1 MQFCFFHITAVA
13 SVRIVGY
20 VSYKKYP
27 VRHHPAG
34 EPTLA
39 AVQET
44 RAMADFERTPRSL
57 TEETKLLGFEQ
68 LSQLL
73 ERVFRRAGAS
83 DTVAAI
89 LARNCAACERDG
101 SLSHGVFRMPGYVA
115 SIDSGW
121 VDARAV
127 PRIEDVGAAMVR
139 VDAMNGFAQPA
150 LDAAREL
157 LLDKVAASGAAVL
170 AIRNSHHFSALWPD
184 VEPFADRGLMA
195 ISAVNSFAC
204 AVPHGATSP
213 VFGTNP
219 IAYAVP
225 RLSGPPLVADLAT
238 SSMANGDVQIA
249 AREGRRLPP
258 GYAVDGD
265 GNPTTD
271 PQVVLDS
278 GALLTFGGHKGSA
291 ISLLIE
297 LLGAALT
304 GGQFSYEVDWSAYPG
319 AQTPHTGQFLI
330 LIDPDRGRSSQ
341 FAARA
346 EMLIDQLADAG
357 MTRLP
362 GNRRYDRR
370 AEADRSGIPVATEEF
385 DRLLHLAAEGA

>member
-1 MQFCFFHITAVA
+1 
-13 SVRIVGY
+13 
-20 VSYKKYP
+20 
-27 VRHHPAG
+27 
-34 EPTLA
+34 
-39 AVQET
+39 
-44 RAMADFERTPRSL
+44 MADFERTPRSL

-346 EMLIDQLADAG
+346 EMLISELSDAG

-370 AEADRSGIPVATEEF
+370 AEADRSGIPVAIEEF